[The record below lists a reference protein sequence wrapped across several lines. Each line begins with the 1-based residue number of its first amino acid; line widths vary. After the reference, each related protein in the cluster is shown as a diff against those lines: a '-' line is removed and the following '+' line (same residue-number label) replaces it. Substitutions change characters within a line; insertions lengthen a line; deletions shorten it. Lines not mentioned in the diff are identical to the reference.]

1 MPVSGEQMLARG
13 VVTQRLIAVMID
25 NHPAAYPQS
34 GLDSGV
40 LVFEALAEFGIT
52 RYMLILAPG
61 ISTESDFIGPVRS
74 ARSYFVEWAK
84 GLEAIYAHAGGS
96 PDGLLLSETAVEIVN
111 LDALHGSTSSYF
123 WRSSEHAAPHDLF
136 TSSDELQR
144 FITETGVA
152 ATDLSEQGFLFKP
165 DAAPDQRPANQ
176 EIDYYFI
183 YADDPAGWTYDSQ
196 ANSYL
201 RLRRGQ
207 PHIDARSGQ
216 QLEFKNVVVMEVL
229 EQPIPNDP
237 KGRIEQQVLGEG
249 RARLFADG
257 IEREIIWRKPV
268 GFAPLRFYDSSG
280 DEVKFNAG
288 PIWIAALPTL
298 EHLTVKGGG

>member
-1 MPVSGEQMLARG
+1 MSISGEQMLMRG
-13 VVTQRLIAVMID
+13 AIAQRLIAVMID

-52 RYMLILAPG
+52 RYMLVLAPG
-61 ISTESDFIGPVRS
+61 ISAERDFIGPVRS

-84 GLEAIYAHAGGS
+84 GLGAVYAHAGGS
-96 PDGLLLSETAVEIVN
+96 PDGLLLSETAIEIEN
-111 LDALHGSTSSYF
+111 MDALRGVTSSYF
-123 WRSSEHAAPHDLF
+123 WRSNEHAAPHDLF

-144 FITETGVA
+144 FTTEAGVA
-152 ATDLSEQGFLFKP
+152 ATDLSEQGFIFKP
-165 DAAPDQRPANQ
+165 DAPPDQRPANQ
-176 EIDYYFI
+176 EIEYYFI
-183 YADDPAGWTYDSQ
+183 YADDPAGWTYDPQ

-201 RLRRGQ
+201 RLRRDQ
-207 PHIDARSGQ
+207 PHIDAQSGQ

-268 GFAPLRFYDSSG
+268 GFAPLRFYNTGG
-280 DEVKFNAG
+280 DEVTFNAG

-298 EHLTVKGGG
+298 EHLTVEGGG